1 MYSSLYLR
9 LGFFLHIP
17 HDVSAITAHVSRT
30 STLTLLGFR
39 TLSDRVTRSP
49 MVGEKTT
56 GILSHRATR
65 EDWKIDKSKTR
76 PKMYHNLDTKSPQ
89 TRLPTDQE
97 SVSKQ
102 KQNYPHAH
110 PAKPHQSPLPSHPP
124 SKTQY
129 FPPTPFAITSY
140 ASPPHTSP
148 SPPST
153 PSQAA
158 ASPSHTRAQSTKRPW
173 HPCMGTLLAYL
184 PRRTQGRRCVPA
196 VGERRARRRL

>member
-1 MYSSLYLR
+1 MTSLR
-9 LGFFLHIP
+9 LPLMFHE
-17 HDVSAITAHVSRT
+17 T

-39 TLSDRVTRSP
+39 TLSDRVTRSSWS
-49 MVGEKTT
+49 ERKTT
-56 GILSHRATR
+56 VYCPTEQTR
-65 EDWKIDKSKTR
+65 EAWKIDKSKTH

-89 TRLPTDQE
+89 TRRSHALNFTPPTKKRIKAKAKLP
-97 SVSKQ
+97 SCA
-102 KQNYPHAH
+102 PHKTS
-110 PAKPHQSPLPSHPP
+110 PKSSPLTCTL
-124 SKTQY
+124 KIQY

-153 PSQAA
+153 PPQAA

-173 HPCMGTLLAYL
+173 HPCMETPLAYL
-184 PRRTQGRRCVPA
+184 PCRTQGRRCVPA